1 MSLSVF
7 GDKMVGGAV
16 APKGLMT
23 YADWW
28 GDLGLLAIGLKFGP
42 SGKNL
47 VELVIEGQYVV
58 SNTHCPALHDCDLE
72 WREAGKQ
79 GSDLKGDEAL

>member
-1 MSLSVF
+1 MLTDGEIYVF
-7 GDKMVGGAV
+7 R
-16 APKGLMT
+16 
-23 YADWW
+23 
-28 GDLGLLAIGLKFGP
+28 LKFGP

-72 WREAGKQ
+72 
-79 GSDLKGDEAL
+79 